1 MVSRVKNFADYRKEI
16 GFSKG
21 LEEVLDYTPKHLLTK
36 SEIIDKSIE
45 KHVKV
50 LNQYEE
56 KRNSFQKIYLRK
68 RIIYFL
74 IVGIVTIALL
84 ALLIY
89 FGIKL
94 F

>member
-1 MVSRVKNFADYRKEI
+1 MVSRVKSFADYRKEI
-16 GFSKG
+16 SLLKDI
-21 LEEVLDYTPKHLLTK
+21 EEVLDYSPKHLLTK
-36 SEIIDKSIE
+36 SEINDKSIE

-68 RIIYFL
+68 RIGYFT
-74 IVGIVTIALL
+74 IVGIIILVLL

>member
-21 LEEVLDYTPKHLLTK
+21 LEVLDYTPKHLLTK
-36 SEIIDKSIE
+36 SEINDKSIE

>member
-1 MVSRVKNFADYRKEI
+1 MVSRVKSFTDYRKEI
-16 GFSKG
+16 SLLKE
-21 LEEVLDYTPKHLLTK
+21 LEEVLDYSPKHLLTK
-36 SEIIDKSIE
+36 SEINDKSLE

-68 RIIYFL
+68 RIIYFT
-74 IVGIVTIALL
+74 IVGLVTLALL

-89 FGIKL
+89 FGIRL